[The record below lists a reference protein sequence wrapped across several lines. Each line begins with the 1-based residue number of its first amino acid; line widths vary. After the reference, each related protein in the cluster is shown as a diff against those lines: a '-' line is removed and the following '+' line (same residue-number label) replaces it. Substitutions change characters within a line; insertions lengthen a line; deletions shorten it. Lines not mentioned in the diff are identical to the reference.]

1 MTVDTVAY
9 VVAKGKKELS
19 RRVVRVDDGRVT
31 DVDAAEAA
39 DVTLTMT
46 PDVASEFDA
55 GTLDVSVGFMRGTIK
70 MAGDNAGTA
79 TGAAGAQVH
88 PRSLTLARLGASR
101 AATP

>member
-39 DVTLTMT
+39 DV
-46 PDVASEFDA
+46 DAS
-55 GTLDVSVGFMRGTIK
+55 
-70 MAGDNAGTA
+70 
-79 TGAAGAQVH
+79 
-88 PRSLTLARLGASR
+88 P
-101 AATP
+101 